1 MPSDFSDL
9 LSCDLSGDFA
19 VLTPLDDN
27 LAHTPAEQQL
37 YDEAACAAYLRLE
50 DAGWWHKHRHRLVE
64 SLLTRFSPPSGAV
77 LNVGC
82 GTNLLGRRLADQ
94 GYRVAA
100 IDSSHPMLMSR
111 PPHQGVARLHGFA
124 PCREVRAN
132 VWDVIIALDL
142 LEHVK
147 DEQKLLTWM
156 RERLKPGGFLILTGP
171 AYQWLSCSYFDS
183 THYRRYR
190 RGSLIRSLHRAGF
203 DVELSGYLFGFVF
216 PLLLL
221 HRLPW
226 MLRDR
231 LGRGFRPRSGQRPAL
246 RVPSS
251 WESTLLGT
259 VCASEFSLAW
269 RGLLPW
275 GSSVFAV
282 ARRPV

>member
-9 LSCDLSGDFA
+9 LSCDLSRDLA
-19 VLTPLDDN
+19 VVTPLDDE
-27 LAHTPAEQQL
+27 LARSHTEQQL
-37 YDEAACAAYLRLE
+37 YDEQAGAAYLRLE
-50 DAGWWHKHRHRLVE
+50 DTGWWHRHRLVE
-64 SLLTRFSPPSGAV
+64 SLLTRFSPPPGAV

-111 PPHQGVARLHGFA
+111 PPHQRIARLHGFA
-124 PCREVRAN
+124 PCREVCAN
-132 VWDVIIALDL
+132 VWDVVTALDL

-147 DEQKLLTWM
+147 DEQKLLAWM
-156 RERLKPGGFLILTGP
+156 RERLKPGGVLILTVP

-183 THYRRYR
+183 THHRRYSC
-190 RGSLIRSLHRAGF
+190 GSLIRSLRQAGF
-203 DVELSGYLFGFVF
+203 DVELSGYVFGFVF

-231 LGRGFRPRSGQRPAL
+231 LGRAFKPSSGHRPAL
-246 RVPSS
+246 RVPPS
-251 WESTLLGT
+251 WESAVLGA
-259 VCASEFSLAW
+259 VCAGEMPCAR

-275 GSSVFAV
+275 GSSIFAG
-282 ARRPV
+282 ARRPA